1 METVDCLIIG
11 AGVVGLAVARALAQA
26 GRDVI
31 VVDQEAGIGMGTS
44 SRNSEVIHAGLYY
57 APGSLKAQLCVRG
70 KDMLY
75 AYAAERA
82 IPHRRCGKLIVAAS
96 AGQRAE
102 LERIRANALAC
113 GVTDLVLMDAGQAQQ
128 LEPAL
133 RCSAALYSPSSGILD
148 SHAFMLS
155 LQGDAEHA
163 NAMFAFR
170 SAVTRGR
177 AGPRGIGLTVRG
189 DTELELVAR
198 TVVNCAGLYAPQV
211 ARAIAGLPGAF
222 IPRERYAKGN
232 YFSLSGAA
240 PFRHLVYPVPEPGG
254 LGVHLT
260 LDLGGQAK
268 FGPDVE
274 WVEQIDFHVDP
285 RRADGFAAAIRK
297 YWPQLPD
304 AALQPAYAGI
314 RPKIVANGSA
324 AVDFLVSTPAEHGVP
339 GLYNLFGIESPG
351 LTAALAIGALLARNI
366 QHEQHQDNR
375 QSIKQA
381 LDASGQMN
389 PGKVLPAQRN

>member
-1 METVDCLIIG
+1 METVDCLVIG
-11 AGVVGLAVARALAQA
+11 AGVVGLAVARALAQT
-26 GRDVI
+26 GREVI

-82 IPHRRCGKLIVAAS
+82 IPHRRCGKLIVATS

-113 GVTDLVLMDAGQAQQ
+113 GVTDLMLIDAGQAQQ

-133 RCSAALYSPSSGILD
+133 RCTAALYSPSSGILD

-170 SAVTRGR
+170 SEVIKGR
-177 AGPRGIGLTVRG
+177 ASAGGVELTITG
-189 DTELELVAR
+189 DTELDLSAR
-198 TVVNCAGLYAPQV
+198 TVVNCAGLFAPQV
-211 ARAIAGLPGAF
+211 ARAIDGLAPAF
-222 IPRERYAKGN
+222 IPQERYAKGN

-254 LGVHLT
+254 LGVHMT

-274 WVEQIDFHVDP
+274 WVEQIDFQVDP
-285 RRADGFAAAIRK
+285 RRADGFAAEIRK

-304 AALQPAYAGI
+304 GALQPAYAGI
-314 RPKIVANGSA
+314 RPKIGASGSA
-324 AVDFLVSTPAEHGVP
+324 DFLISTPAEHGVP

-351 LTAALAIGALLARNI
+351 LTSSLAIGARLARQI
-366 QHEQHQDNR
+366 GQEQH
-375 QSIKQA
+375 
-381 LDASGQMN
+381 
-389 PGKVLPAQRN
+389 

>member
-1 METVDCLIIG
+1 VQVLIIG
-11 AGVVGLAVARALAQA
+11 AGVVGLAVGRAAALA
-26 GRDVI
+26 GHDVI
-31 VVDQEAGIGMGTS
+31 VAEATNGIGNGVS
-44 SRNSEVIHAGLYY
+44 SRNSEVIHGGMYYPTDSLRARHCTRGRRLLYDY
-57 APGSLKAQLCVRG
+57 CASHGV
-70 KDMLY
+70 
-75 AYAAERA
+75 
-82 IPHRRCGKLIVAAS
+82 PHQRCGKLIVATS
-96 AGQRAE
+96 VGQRAD

-113 GVTDLVLMDAGQAQQ
+113 GVTDLVLMDAAQAQQ

-163 NAMFAFR
+163 DAMFAFR
-170 SAVTRGR
+170 SAVTGGR
-177 AGPRGIGLTVRG
+177 AGADGIAVTVAG
-189 DTELELVAR
+189 DTELELNAR
-198 TVVNCAGLYAPQV
+198 TVVNCAGLFAPQV
-211 ARAIAGLPGAF
+211 ARTIAGLPSAF
-222 IPRERYAKGN
+222 IPQERYAKGN

-274 WVEQIDFHVDP
+274 WVEQIDYHVDP
-285 RRADGFAAAIRK
+285 RRADGFAAEIRK

-304 AALQPAYAGI
+304 DALQPAYAGI
-314 RPKIVANGSA
+314 RPKIGAGGGA
-324 AVDFLVSTPAEHGVP
+324 DFLISTPAEHGVA

-351 LTAALAIGALLARNI
+351 LTSAFAIGALLARRI
-366 QHEQHQDNR
+366 QHEQR
-375 QSIKQA
+375 
-381 LDASGQMN
+381 
-389 PGKVLPAQRN
+389 

>member
-1 METVDCLIIG
+1 MENVDCLVIG
-11 AGVVGLAVARALAQA
+11 AGVVGLAVARALAQS
-26 GRDVI
+26 GREVI
-31 VVDQEAGIGMGTS
+31 VVDREAGIGMGIS

-57 APGSLKAQLCVRG
+57 PPDSLKAELCVHG

-75 AYAAERA
+75 AYVAERG
-82 IPHRRCGKLIVAAS
+82 IPHRRCGKLIVATS
-96 AGQRAE
+96 AAQGAE
-102 LERIRANALAC
+102 LERIRVNAVAC
-113 GVTDLVLMDAGQAQQ
+113 GVTDLVLMDAEHAQQ

-133 RCSAALYSPSSGILD
+133 HCSAALYSPSSGILD

-170 SAVTRGR
+170 SEVTRGR
-177 AGPRGIGLTVRG
+177 AGADGIEVTVAG
-189 DTELELVAR
+189 DTELELNAR
-198 TVVNCAGLYAPQV
+198 TVVNCAGLFAPQV
-211 ARAIAGLPGAF
+211 ARTIAGLPAAF
-222 IPRERYAKGN
+222 IPQERYAKGN

-274 WVEQIDFHVDP
+274 WVEQIDFHVDT

-304 AALQPAYAGI
+304 GALQPAYAGI
-314 RPKIVANGSA
+314 RPKIDAGGSA
-324 AVDFLVSTPAEHGVP
+324 DFLISTPAEHGVA

-351 LTAALAIGALLARNI
+351 LTSALAIGALLARRI
-366 QHEQHQDNR
+366 QHEQ
-375 QSIKQA
+375 
-381 LDASGQMN
+381 G
-389 PGKVLPAQRN
+389 